1 MAQALYRKYR
11 PKELSSLVGH
21 QTNVDVLRNAAKS
34 NKIGQAYLFY
44 GPRGTG
50 KTTTARLVAKLLNCE
65 KRHTDEEFRKIGE
78 PCNKCPACLE
88 VDNNNS
94 LDVVEI
100 DAASNR
106 GIDEIRNLK
115 EGVRTAPA
123 RGGYK
128 VYIIDEAHML
138 TGPAFNALLK
148 TIEEPP
154 AHAVFILATT
164 EFEKVPATIT
174 SRTQRFLFKKISK
187 ADIVEKLSK
196 IVKAEKIKIENAALE
211 VIAASA
217 DGSLRDA
224 ESLLE
229 QINSLSENITLDL
242 AETVLGRAS
251 SKKVQQLAE
260 LILSKESSKG
270 IEFVKKI
277 EEEGLNLNQII
288 KDLIR
293 YFEKSLAISLNPALE
308 KSYSGE
314 LTAEEINEMK
324 RIVGLADTK
333 RFIAVIKGLIRAY
346 SEMRYSPFPSVP
358 LNVFLAET
366 SAID

>member
-11 PKELSSLVGH
+11 PKELSSLLGH
-21 QTNVDVLRNAAKS
+21 QANVDVLKNAAKL

-65 KRHTDEEFRKIGE
+65 KRKADPEFRKVGE
-78 PCNKCPACLE
+78 PCNQCSACLE

-115 EGVRTAPA
+115 EGARTAPA

-128 VYIIDEAHML
+128 IYIIDEAHML
-138 TGPAFNALLK
+138 TGAAFNALLK

-187 ADIVEKLSK
+187 INIIEKISRIAK
-196 IVKAEKIKIENAALE
+196 EEKIKIDDSAIE
-211 VIAASA
+211 VIAAAA

-229 QINSLSENITLDL
+229 QISSLSERITVDL
-242 AETVLGRAS
+242 AEEVVGRAS
-251 SKKVQQLAE
+251 AKKVQMLAE
-260 LILSKESSKG
+260 LLLKG
-270 IEFVKKI
+270 NASDSLRFIKDI
-277 EEEGLNLNQII
+277 EEEGLNLNQVV

-293 YFEKSLAISLNPALE
+293 YLEKSLAISLNTSLE
-308 KSYSGE
+308 ENFSSE
-314 LTAEEINEMK
+314 LTTEEISAMK
-324 RIVGLADTK
+324 KLVVVADTK
-333 RFIAVIKGLIRAY
+333 KFIATIKGLIRAY
-346 SEMRYSPFPSVP
+346 SEMRYSPFVSVP
-358 LNVFLAET
+358 LNVFVIEN
-366 SAID
+366 SF

>member
-21 QTNVDVLRNAAKS
+21 QTNVDVLKNAAKS

-65 KRHTDEEFRKIGE
+65 QRHTDEEFRKIGE

-88 VDNNNS
+88 VNNNNS

-115 EGVRTAPA
+115 EGVRTAPV

-174 SRTQRFLFKKISK
+174 SRTQRFLFKKIAK
-187 ADIVEKLSK
+187 ADIIEKLSK
-196 IVKAEKIKIENAALE
+196 IIKAEKIKVENSALE

-229 QINSLSENITLDL
+229 QINSLSENITLEL
-242 AETVLGRAS
+242 AESVLGRAS
-251 SKKVQQLAE
+251 SKKVQKMAE
-260 LILSKESSKG
+260 LILKRETEEALRFIKE
-270 IEFVKKI
+270 I
-277 EEEGLNLNQII
+277 EEDGLNLTQII
-288 KDLIR
+288 KDLIK
-293 YFEKSLAISLNPALE
+293 YFEKALAISLNPTLE
-308 KSYSGE
+308 TSYSGE
-314 LTAEEINEMK
+314 LTADEINGMK
-324 RIVGLADTK
+324 LLINSVETEKLVG
-333 RFIAVIKGLIRAY
+333 IIKKLIRAY

-358 LNVFLAET
+358 LNVFVAEN
-366 SAID
+366 SL

>member
-1 MAQALYRKYR
+1 MGQALYRKYR
-11 PKELSSLVGH
+11 PKELSSLIGH
-21 QTNVDVLRNAAKS
+21 QTNVDVLRNAAKL

-65 KRHTDEEFRKIGE
+65 KRKNDLEFRKVGE
-78 PCNKCPACLE
+78 PCNQCPACLE

-128 VYIIDEAHML
+128 VNIIDEAHML

-164 EFEKVPATIT
+164 EFEKVPVTIT

-187 ADIVEKLSK
+187 IHIIEKLSK
-196 IVKAEKIKIENAALE
+196 IAKEEKIKIDDSALE
-211 VIAASA
+211 IIAASA

-229 QINSLSENITLDL
+229 QIGSLSDKITADL
-242 AETVLGRAS
+242 VETVVGRAS
-251 SKKVQQLAE
+251 SKKVQTLGE
-260 LILSKESSKG
+260 LILEKNASKSLQFIKD
-270 IEFVKKI
+270 I
-277 EEEGLNLNQII
+277 EEEGLNLEQII

-293 YFEKSLAISLNPALE
+293 YLEKSLAISLNPTLE
-308 KSYSGE
+308 KSFSGE
-314 LTAEEINEMK
+314 LTAGEIEIMK
-324 RIVGLADTK
+324 KMISSTNQKVIIET
-333 RFIAVIKGLIRAY
+333 IKGLIRAY

-358 LNVFLAET
+358 LNVFVAESSIT
-366 SAID
+366 

>member
-21 QTNVDVLRNAAKS
+21 QTNVDVLKNAAKL

-65 KRHTDEEFRKIGE
+65 KRKDDSEFRKVGE
-78 PCNKCPACLE
+78 PCNECPACLE

-187 ADIVEKLSK
+187 VHIIEKLLR
-196 IVKAEKIKIENAALE
+196 IVKEEKIKIDDAALE

-229 QINSLSENITLDL
+229 QINSLSLRITLEL
-242 AETVLGRAS
+242 AEAVVGRAS
-251 SKKVQQLAE
+251 SKKVYLLAE
-260 LILSKESSKG
+260 MILVGDASKSLQFIKDM
-270 IEFVKKI
+270 
-277 EEEGLNLNQII
+277 EEEGLNLNQIV

-293 YFEKSLAISLNPALE
+293 YLEKSLAVSLNPALE
-308 KSYSGE
+308 KNFSGE
-314 LTAEEINEMK
+314 MTSVEIEEMK
-324 RIVGLADTK
+324 KLATLGTTEK
-333 RFIAVIKGLIRAY
+333 FISTIRGLIRAY
-346 SEMRYSPFPSVP
+346 SEMRYSPFSSVP
-358 LNVFLAET
+358 LNIFVIEN
-366 SAID
+366 SA